1 MFSLKS
7 EGTSGNR
14 DSEPAASRVRLAELD
29 VDLAT
34 GTVWRDGKRLDLPEL
49 SFRLLAALISHAPG
63 GVGKD
68 ELIREVWGDVVV
80 GDETLAQR
88 VRLLRQALN
97 EDSQNPRFI
106 TSVRGRGYR
115 LICPV
120 ESISSARDTGSRR
133 LHWFAAAA
141 VFIAV
146 AILVSPNFDISPGDT
161 PDVLPQALNIVAVLP
176 FQDLSPDQ
184 SHGFFADGMQEEL
197 LTRLSRL
204 RELSVVSRTSVERYR
219 DSGTSLPQIAADLG
233 ADAIIEG
240 SVRIDDRKLRI
251 TVQLIDGSSDIHI
264 WAETY
269 DRELSIEN
277 VFAIQQEVADNIAQA
292 LKLEFTANK
301 TSFELPT
308 NDLDAYN
315 QYLLGRYHTFQ
326 QTPENLELAVTY
338 LSKATELDTQF
349 AEAYSALGWAYSFL
363 GTSYGN
369 YAPVE
374 VYPKA
379 REAALRAIAID
390 SDLAN
395 ARTLYADILTWY
407 DWDFA
412 LAEQEYLR
420 TIEIEPLNVLG
431 YALFLSC
438 LERHDEAIAL
448 VEQRIEAQNDDPYVR
463 VNAGWRY
470 LNAGLYEKAI
480 DAARRASQH
489 PDAASLMGLTY
500 LALGEAGKAVEVF
513 EQDIDRQGRYP
524 QQIANLAVAYFK
536 SGSDAKAAAYRSELE
551 TLAEQQFVSP
561 ALLAAI
567 EFAAG
572 DADRGFDLLQ
582 EAVNVRVR
590 EVIFLRVNRMLTG
603 YRDDPRYKDLLAAV
617 GL

>member
-1 MFSLKS
+1 MDI
-7 EGTSGNR
+7 GNR
-14 DSEPAASRVRLAELD
+14 DSGPAVSRLRLAELE

-34 GTVWRDGKRLDLPEL
+34 GTVWRDGKRIDLPDL

-63 GVGKD
+63 GVSKD
-68 ELIREVWGDVVV
+68 ELIREVWGAVVV

-88 VRLLRQALN
+88 VRLLRQALD
-97 EDSQNPRFI
+97 EDRQNPRFI

-120 ESISSARDTGSRR
+120 ESASSARETGSRR
-133 LHWFAAAA
+133 LRWLAAAA
-141 VFIAV
+141 VFIAI
-146 AILVSPNFDISPGDT
+146 AILVAPNFDISPGDT
-161 PDVLPQALNIVAVLP
+161 PDIRPDALNIIAVLP

-184 SHGFFADGMQEEL
+184 NHRFFADGMQEEL

-219 DSGTSLPQIAADLG
+219 DSITSLPQIAADLG
-233 ADAIIEG
+233 AVAVVEG
-240 SVRIDDRKLRI
+240 SVRVDDQKLRI
-251 TVQLIDGSSDIHI
+251 SVQLIDGSSDVHL

-269 DRELSIEN
+269 DRELIIEN

-292 LKLEFTANK
+292 LKLEFTANGQ
-301 TSFELPT
+301 TAVELPT
-308 NDLDAYN
+308 ANLDAYN

-326 QTPENLELAVTY
+326 QTPESLELAVTY
-338 LSKATELDTQF
+338 LGEATALDPQF
-349 AEAYSALGWAYSFL
+349 AEAYAALGWAYSFL
-363 GTSYGN
+363 GTAYGR
-369 YAPVE
+369 YAPAE

-390 SDLAN
+390 SNLAN

-407 DWDFA
+407 DWDFVS
-412 LAEQEYLR
+412 AEQEYLR
-420 TIEIEPLNVLG
+420 TIEIDPLNVLG

-438 LERHDEAIAL
+438 VERHDEAIAL
-448 VEQRIEAQNDDPYVR
+448 VEQRIGAQNDDPYVR

-470 LNAGLYEKAI
+470 LNAGQYEKAI
-480 DAARRASQH
+480 DAAKLASQH
-489 PDAASLMGLTY
+489 PDAATLLGLTY
-500 LALGEAGKAVEVF
+500 LAQGEASKAIEVF
-513 EQDIDRQGRYP
+513 EQDLDKQGRYP
-524 QQIANLAVAYFK
+524 QQLANLAIAYFK
-536 SGSDAKAAAYRSELE
+536 NGQDAEAAVYRSELE
-551 TLAEQQFVSP
+551 TLAEQQFLSP

-572 DADRGFDLLQ
+572 DADRGFELLQ
-582 EAVNVRVR
+582 EAVDVRVR

-603 YRDDPRYKDLLAAV
+603 YRKDPRYKDLLAAV

>member
-1 MFSLKS
+1 MFSLNT
-7 EGTSGNR
+7 GTDSGHR
-14 DSEPAASRVRLAELD
+14 EPAVSRVRLAELE
-29 VDLAT
+29 VDIAM
-34 GTVWRDGKRLDLPEL
+34 GTVWRDGQRLDLPDL

-88 VRLLRQALN
+88 VRLLRQALD

-120 ESISSARDTGSRR
+120 ELASSDRKPESRR
-133 LHWFAAAA
+133 LGWIAAAA

-146 AILVSPNFDISPGDT
+146 AILVSPNFDTAPGDT
-161 PDVLPQALNIVAVLP
+161 PAILPPASNIVAVLP
-176 FQDLSPDQ
+176 FQDLSPDR

-219 DSGTSLPQIAADLG
+219 DSNTSLPQIAADLG
-233 ADAIIEG
+233 AIAVIEG
-240 SVRIDDRKLRI
+240 SVRVDDRKLRI
-251 TVQLIDGSSDIHI
+251 TVQLIDGTSDVHL

-269 DRELSIEN
+269 DRELNIEN
-277 VFAIQQEVADNIAQA
+277 VFAIQREVADAIAQA
-292 LKLEFTANK
+292 LKLEFTARGQ
-301 TSFELPT
+301 TAIELPT
-308 NDLDAYN
+308 DNLDAYN
-315 QYLLGRYHTFQ
+315 QYLLGRHHTFQ
-326 QTPENLELAVTY
+326 QTPEDLELAVTY
-338 LSKATELDTQF
+338 LSKATELDPQF
-349 AEAYSALGWAYSFL
+349 AEAYAALGWAYSFL
-363 GTSYGN
+363 GTAYGR
-369 YAPVE
+369 YAPAE
-374 VYPKA
+374 AYPKA

-390 SDLAN
+390 SNLAN

-407 DWDFA
+407 DWDFVS
-412 LAEQEYLR
+412 AEQEYLR
-420 TIEIEPLNVLG
+420 TIEIDPLNVLG

-448 VEQRIEAQNDDPYVR
+448 VERRVAAQNDDPYVR

-470 LNAGLYEKAI
+470 LNAGQYEKAI
-480 DAARRASQH
+480 DAAKIASQH
-489 PDAASLMGLTY
+489 PDAASLMGLAY
-500 LALGEAGKAVEVF
+500 LAQGDVTKAIDVF
-513 EQDIDRQGRYP
+513 QKDLDKQGRQP
-524 QQIANLAVAYFK
+524 QQLTNLSVAYFK
-536 SGSDAKAAAYRSELE
+536 SGDDAKASMYQSELE
-551 TLAEQQFVSP
+551 TLAGQQFLSP
-561 ALLAAI
+561 ALLAAT

-572 DADRGFDLLQ
+572 DADRGFELLQ
-582 EAVNVRVR
+582 EAVDVRAR

-603 YRDDPRYKDLLAAV
+603 YREDPRYRDLLAAV

>member
-1 MFSLKS
+1 MFSLNT
-7 EGTSGNR
+7 GTNSGH
-14 DSEPAASRVRLAELD
+14 SEPAASRVRLAELE
-29 VDLAT
+29 VDIAM
-34 GTVWRDGKRLDLPEL
+34 GTVWRDGKRLDLPDL

-88 VRLLRQALN
+88 VRLLRQALD

-120 ESISSARDTGSRR
+120 ELASSDRKPGSRR
-133 LHWFAAAA
+133 LGWIAAAA

-161 PDVLPQALNIVAVLP
+161 PEILPQASNIVAVLP
-176 FQDLSPDQ
+176 FQDLSPDR

-197 LTRLSRL
+197 LTRLSQL

-219 DSGTSLPQIAADLG
+219 DSNTSLPQIAADLG
-233 ADAIIEG
+233 AVAVIEG
-240 SVRIDDRKLRI
+240 SVRVDNRKLRI
-251 TVQLIDGSSDIHI
+251 TVQLIDGSSDVHL

-277 VFAIQQEVADNIAQA
+277 VFAIQQEVADSIAQA
-292 LKLEFTANK
+292 LKLEFTAK
-301 TSFELPT
+301 GTAVELPT
-308 NDLDAYN
+308 NNLAAYN
-315 QYLLGRYHTFQ
+315 EYLLGRYHTFQ
-326 QTPENLELAVTY
+326 QTPESLELAVTY
-338 LSKATELDTQF
+338 LNKATELDTQF
-349 AEAYSALGWAYSFL
+349 AEAYAALGWAYSFL
-363 GTSYGN
+363 GTAYGR
-369 YAPVE
+369 YAPAE

-390 SDLAN
+390 SNLAN

-407 DWDFA
+407 DWDFV

-420 TIEIEPLNVLG
+420 TIEIDPLNVLG

-448 VEQRIEAQNDDPYVR
+448 VERRVAAQSDDPYVR

-470 LNAGLYEKAI
+470 LNAGQYEKAI
-480 DAARRASQH
+480 DAAKLASQH
-489 PDAASLMGLTY
+489 PDAATLMGLTY
-500 LALGEAGKAVEVF
+500 LALGDASKAVEIF
-513 EQDIDRQGRYP
+513 QQDLDKQGRQP
-524 QQIANLAVAYFK
+524 QQIANLSIAYFK
-536 SGSDAKAAAYRSELE
+536 SGDDAKASMYQSELE
-551 TLAEQQFVSP
+551 TLAGQQFLSP
-561 ALLAAI
+561 ALLAAT

-572 DADRGFDLLQ
+572 DADRGYELLQ
-582 EAVNVRVR
+582 EAVNVRAR
-590 EVIFLRVNRMLTG
+590 EVIFLRVNQMLTG
-603 YRDDPRYKDLLAAV
+603 YRDDPRYADLLAAV

>member
-1 MFSLKS
+1 MN
-7 EGTSGNR
+7 TDTHSGNR
-14 DSEPAASRVRLAELD
+14 DSEPAASRVRLAELE

-49 SFRLLAALISHAPG
+49 SFRLLAVLISHAPG

-120 ESISSARDTGSRR
+120 EAASSALAPGSRR
-133 LHWFAAAA
+133 LQWLTAAAA
-141 VFIAV
+141 LVAVVFL
-146 AILVSPNFDISPGDT
+146 ILQNFDAPPGNSPAIVPRT
-161 PDVLPQALNIVAVLP
+161 SNIIAVLP

-184 SHGFFADGMQEEL
+184 SNGFFADGMQEEL
-197 LTRLSRL
+197 LTRMSGLQ
-204 RELSVVSRTSVERYR
+204 ELAVVSRTSVERYR
-219 DSGTSLPQIAADLG
+219 DSDKSLPQIAADLG

-240 SVRIDDRKLRI
+240 SVRIDARKLRI
-251 TVQLIDGSSDIHI
+251 TVQLIDGSSDVHL

-301 TSFELPT
+301 TSFDLPT

-315 QYLLGRYHTFQ
+315 QYLLGRYHTFR

-338 LSKATELDTQF
+338 LSKATELDPQF
-349 AEAYSALGWAYSFL
+349 AEAYAALGWAYSFL
-363 GTSYGN
+363 GTAYGN
-369 YAPVE
+369 YAPAE
-374 VYPKA
+374 AYPKA

-390 SDLAN
+390 SNLAN
-395 ARTLYADILTWY
+395 ARSLYADILTWY
-407 DWDFA
+407 DWDFVM
-412 LAEQEYLR
+412 AEQEYLR
-420 TIEIEPLNVLG
+420 TIEIDPLNVLG

-470 LNAGLYEKAI
+470 LDAGQYEKAI
-480 DAARRASQH
+480 EAAKLASQH
-489 PDAASLMGLTY
+489 PDAASLMGLAY
-500 LALGEAGKAVEVF
+500 LALGEASKAIEIF
-513 EQDIDRQGRYP
+513 EQDLDNQGRYP
-524 QQIANLAVAYFK
+524 QQIANLAVAHFK
-536 SGSDAKAAAYRSELE
+536 NGNDGEASVYRSELE
-551 TLAEQQFVSP
+551 MLAEQQFLSP
-561 ALLAAI
+561 ALLATI
-567 EFAAG
+567 EFASG
-572 DADRGFDLLQ
+572 NADRGFELLQ
-582 EAVNVRVR
+582 KAVAARAR
-590 EVIFLRVNRMLTG
+590 EVIFLRVDLMLTG
-603 YRDDPRYKDLLAAV
+603 YRDDPRYMDLLAAV

>member
-1 MFSLKS
+1 MFSLNT
-7 EGTSGNR
+7 GTNSGHR
-14 DSEPAASRVRLAELD
+14 EPAASRVRLAELE

-34 GTVWRDGKRLDLPEL
+34 GSVWRDGQRIDLPEL

-68 ELIREVWGDVVV
+68 KLIREVWGDVVV

-88 VRLLRQALN
+88 VRLLRQALG
-97 EDSQNPRFI
+97 EDSQKPRFI

-120 ESISSARDTGSRR
+120 ESASSDRKPGSRR
-133 LHWFAAAA
+133 LQWIAAAA
-141 VFIAV
+141 ALIAV

-161 PDVLPQALNIVAVLP
+161 PEILPQASNIVAVLP
-176 FQDLSPDQ
+176 FQDLSPDR

-197 LTRLSRL
+197 LTRLSQL

-219 DSGTSLPQIAADLG
+219 DLDTSLPQIAADLG
-233 ADAIIEG
+233 AVAVIEG
-240 SVRIDDRKLRI
+240 SVRVDERKLRI
-251 TVQLIDGSSDIHI
+251 TVQLIDGTSDVHL

-269 DRELSIEN
+269 DREFSVEN

-292 LKLEFTANK
+292 LKLEFTANR
-301 TSFELPT
+301 TAVELPT
-308 NDLDAYN
+308 NNLAAYN
-315 QYLLGRYHTFQ
+315 EYLLGQYHTFQ
-326 QTPENLELAVTY
+326 QTPDSLELAVTY

-349 AEAYSALGWAYSFL
+349 AEAYAALGWAYSFL
-363 GTSYGN
+363 GTAYGR
-369 YAPVE
+369 YAPAE

-407 DWDFA
+407 DWDFV

-420 TIEIEPLNVLG
+420 TIEIDPLNVLG

-448 VEQRIEAQNDDPYVR
+448 VERRVAAQNDDPYVR

-470 LNAGLYEKAI
+470 LNAGQYEKAI
-480 DAARRASQH
+480 DAAKIASQH
-489 PDAASLMGLTY
+489 PDAATLMGLTY
-500 LALGEAGKAVEVF
+500 LALGDVSKAVEVF
-513 EQDIDRQGRYP
+513 EQDLDKQGRQP
-524 QQIANLAVAYFK
+524 QQIANLSIAYFK
-536 SGSDAKAAAYRSELE
+536 SGDDAKASMYRSELE
-551 TLAEQQFVSP
+551 TMAAQRFLSP
-561 ALLAAI
+561 ALLAAT

-572 DADRGFDLLQ
+572 DADRGYELLQ
-582 EAVNVRVR
+582 EAVNVRAR

-603 YRDDPRYKDLLAAV
+603 YRDDPRYAELLSAV

>member
-1 MFSLKS
+1 L
-7 EGTSGNR
+7 
-14 DSEPAASRVRLAELD
+14 RLDDLE

-63 GVGKD
+63 GADKD

-120 ESISSARDTGSRR
+120 EAASSARKPGSRR
-133 LHWFAAAA
+133 LQWLAATTALVA
-141 VFIAV
+141 VVFLILQNYDGSPDDRP
-146 AILVSPNFDISPGDT
+146 AILPRPS
-161 PDVLPQALNIVAVLP
+161 NIVAVLP
-176 FQDLSPDQ
+176 FQDLSPDRN
-184 SHGFFADGMQEEL
+184 HGFFADGMQEEL
-197 LTRLSRL
+197 LTRLSGL

-219 DSGTSLPQIAADLG
+219 DSTTSLPQIAADLG
-233 ADAIIEG
+233 AAAIIEG
-240 SVRIDDRKLRI
+240 SVRVDDRKLRI
-251 TVQLIDGSSDIHI
+251 TVQLIDGSSDVHL

-277 VFAIQQEVADNIAQA
+277 VFAIQQEVADNIARA
-292 LKLEFTANK
+292 LQLEFTANK
-301 TSFELPT
+301 TAFELPT
-308 NDLDAYN
+308 NNLDAYN
-315 QYLLGRYHTFQ
+315 LYLLGRHHTFR
-326 QTPENLELAVTY
+326 QTPEDLELAVTY
-338 LSKATELDTQF
+338 LNKATELDPQF
-349 AEAYSALGWAYSFL
+349 AEAYASLGWAYSFL
-363 GTSYGN
+363 GTAYGN
-369 YAPVE
+369 YVPVE

-379 REAALRAIAID
+379 KEAALRAIAID
-390 SDLAN
+390 SNLAD
-395 ARTLYADILTWY
+395 ARSLYADILTWY

-412 LAEQEYLR
+412 TAEQEYLR
-420 TIEIEPLNVLG
+420 TIEIDPLNVLG

-448 VEQRIEAQNDDPYVR
+448 VERRIDAQNDDPYVH

-470 LNAGLYEKAI
+470 LNAGQYEKAL
-480 DAARRASQH
+480 DAAINASQH
-489 PDAASLMGLTY
+489 PDAATLMGLAY
-500 LALGEAGKAVEVF
+500 LALGNTSKAVEVF
-513 EQDIDRQGRYP
+513 EQDLDKQGRYP

-536 SGSDAKAAAYRSELE
+536 SGDRANASVYQSELE
-551 TLAEQQFVSP
+551 RLAEQQFLSP
-561 ALLAAI
+561 ALLATV

-572 DADRGFDLLQ
+572 DADRGFELLR
-582 EAVNVRVR
+582 EAVDVRVR

-603 YRDDPRYKDLLAAV
+603 YRDDPRYEDLLAAV

>member
-1 MFSLKS
+1 M
-7 EGTSGNR
+7 
-14 DSEPAASRVRLAELD
+14 RLADLD

-63 GVGKD
+63 GAGKD

-120 ESISSARDTGSRR
+120 ESVSSARKAGSRQ
-133 LHWFAAAA
+133 LPWIAAAA
-141 VFIAV
+141 ALFAL
-146 AILVSPNFDISPGDT
+146 AILASQNFDTSPGDG
-161 PDVLPQALNIVAVLP
+161 PEILPQALNIVAVLP

-197 LTRLSRL
+197 LTRLSGL

-219 DSGTSLPQIAADLG
+219 DSTTSLPQIAADLG
-233 ADAIIEG
+233 ASAIIEG
-240 SVRIDDRKLRI
+240 SVRVDDQKLRI
-251 TVQLIDGSSDIHI
+251 TVQLIDGSSDVHI

-292 LKLEFTANK
+292 LQLEFTTNK
-301 TSFELPT
+301 TAIELPT
-308 NDLDAYN
+308 NNLDAYN
-315 QYLLGRYHTFQ
+315 QYLLGRHHTFR
-326 QTPENLELAVTY
+326 QTPEDLELAVTY
-338 LSKATELDTQF
+338 LNKATELDPQF
-349 AEAYSALGWAYSFL
+349 AEAYAALGWAYSFL
-363 GTSYGN
+363 GTAYGSRVP
-369 YAPVE
+369 AE

-379 REAALRAIAID
+379 KEAALRAIAID
-390 SDLAN
+390 SKLAD

-412 LAEQEYLR
+412 LAEQEYLV
-420 TIEIEPLNVLG
+420 TIEIDPLNVLG

-438 LERHDEAIAL
+438 MERHDEAIAL
-448 VEQRIEAQNDDPYVR
+448 VERRIDAQNDDPYVR

-470 LNAGLYEKAI
+470 LNAGQYEKAL
-480 DAARRASQH
+480 DAAKIASQH
-489 PDAASLMGLTY
+489 PDAATLMGLAY
-500 LALGEAGKAVEVF
+500 LALGNASKAVEVF
-513 EQDIDRQGRYP
+513 EQDLDKQGRYP

-536 SGSDAKAAAYRSELE
+536 SGDRAKASAYRSELE
-551 TLAEQQFVSP
+551 RLAEQQFLSP
-561 ALLAAI
+561 ALMATV

-572 DADRGFDLLQ
+572 DADRGFELLQ
-582 EAVNVRVR
+582 EAVDVRVR

-603 YRDDPRYKDLLAAV
+603 YRDDPRYEDLLAAV

>member
-1 MFSLKS
+1 MFSLNT
-7 EGTSGNR
+7 GTNSGNR
-14 DSEPAASRVRLAELD
+14 QPAASRVQLAELE

-49 SFRLLAALISHAPG
+49 SFRLLAALISHAPS

-88 VRLLRQALN
+88 VRLLRQALD

-120 ESISSARDTGSRR
+120 EAASSARKPRSRR
-133 LHWFAAAA
+133 LHWLAAAA

-161 PDVLPQALNIVAVLP
+161 PGVLPQALNIVAVLP
-176 FQDLSPDQ
+176 FQDLSPDRN
-184 SHGFFADGMQEEL
+184 HGFFADGMQEEL
-197 LTRLSRL
+197 LARLSQL

-219 DSGTSLPQIAADLG
+219 DSDTSLPQIAADLG
-233 ADAIIEG
+233 AVAIIEG
-240 SVRIDDRKLRI
+240 SVRVDDRKLRI
-251 TVQLIDGSSDIHI
+251 TVQLIDGSSDVHL
-264 WAETY
+264 WAKTY

-277 VFAIQQEVADNIAQA
+277 VFAIQQEVADSIAEA
-292 LKLEFTANK
+292 LKLEFTTQRL
-301 TSFELPT
+301 TSIELPT
-308 NDLDAYN
+308 NNLAAYN
-315 QYLLGRYHTFQ
+315 EYLLGRYHTFQ
-326 QTPENLELAVTY
+326 QTPESLELAVTY
-338 LSKATELDTQF
+338 LSNATELDTQF
-349 AEAYSALGWAYSFL
+349 AEAYATLGWAYSFL
-363 GTSYGN
+363 GTAYGR
-369 YAPVE
+369 YAPAE

-390 SDLAN
+390 SNLAN

-407 DWDFA
+407 DWDFE

-420 TIEIEPLNVLG
+420 TIEIDPLNVLG

-448 VEQRIEAQNDDPYVR
+448 VERRVAAQDDDPYVR

-470 LNAGLYEKAI
+470 LNAGQYKKAI
-480 DAARRASQH
+480 DAAKIASQH
-489 PDAASLMGLTY
+489 PDAATLMGLTY
-500 LALGEAGKAVEVF
+500 LAQGDVTKAIEVF
-513 EQDIDRQGRYP
+513 QQDLDKQGRQP
-524 QQIANLAVAYFK
+524 QQLTNLSVAYFK
-536 SGSDAKAAAYRSELE
+536 SGDDAKASMYRSELE
-551 TLAEQQFVSP
+551 TLAEQRFLSP

-572 DADRGFDLLQ
+572 DADRGYELLQ
-582 EAVNVRVR
+582 EAVNVRAR

-603 YRDDPRYKDLLAAV
+603 YRDDPRYAELLSAV

>member
-1 MFSLKS
+1 MNTETNSS
-7 EGTSGNR
+7 NR
-14 DSEPAASRVRLAELD
+14 DSEPAVSRLRLAELE

-34 GTVWRDGKRLDLPEL
+34 GTVWRDGQRIDLPDL

-63 GVGKD
+63 GVSKD
-68 ELIREVWGDVVV
+68 ELIREVWGAVVV

-88 VRLLRQALN
+88 VRLLRQALD

-120 ESISSARDTGSRR
+120 ESASSARETGSRR
-133 LHWFAAAA
+133 LQWLAAAA
-141 VFIAV
+141 VIIAV
-146 AILVSPNFDISPGDT
+146 AILVSPNFDLSPGDT
-161 PDVLPQALNIVAVLP
+161 PEILPQASNIVAVLP
-176 FQDLSPDQ
+176 FQDLSPDRN
-184 SHGFFADGMQEEL
+184 HGFFADGMQEEL
-197 LTRLSRL
+197 LTRLSQL

-219 DSGTSLPQIAADLG
+219 DSNTSLPQIASDLG
-233 ADAIIEG
+233 AVAVIEG
-240 SVRIDDRKLRI
+240 SVRVDDRKLRI
-251 TVQLIDGSSDIHI
+251 TVQLIDGSSDVHL

-292 LKLEFTANK
+292 LKLEFTANR
-301 TSFELPT
+301 TAIELPT
-308 NDLDAYN
+308 NNLDAYN

-338 LSKATELDTQF
+338 LGKAAELDPQF
-349 AEAYSALGWAYSFL
+349 AEAYAALGWAYSFL
-363 GTSYGN
+363 GTAYGR
-369 YAPVE
+369 YAPAE

-390 SDLAN
+390 SNLAN

-407 DWDFA
+407 DWDFV

-420 TIEIEPLNVLG
+420 TIEIDPLNVLG

-448 VEQRIEAQNDDPYVR
+448 VERRVAAQNDDPYVR

-470 LNAGLYEKAI
+470 LNAGQYDKAI
-480 DAARRASQH
+480 DAAKLASQH
-489 PDAASLMGLTY
+489 PDAATLMGLTY
-500 LALGEAGKAVEVF
+500 LAMGEASKAVEIF
-513 EQDIDRQGRYP
+513 QQDLDKRGRQP
-524 QQIANLAVAYFK
+524 QQIANLSIAYFK
-536 SGSDAKAAAYRSELE
+536 SGDNAKASMYRSELE
-551 TLAEQQFVSP
+551 TLAGQQFLSP
-561 ALLAAI
+561 ALLAAT

-572 DADRGFDLLQ
+572 DADRGYELLR
-582 EAVNVRVR
+582 EAVNVRAR

-603 YRDDPRYKDLLAAV
+603 YRDDPRYAELLSAV

>member
-1 MFSLKS
+1 MFSLNT
-7 EGTSGNR
+7 GTNSGHR
-14 DSEPAASRVRLAELD
+14 EPVASRVRLAELE
-29 VDLAT
+29 VDIAM
-34 GTVWRDGKRLDLPEL
+34 GTVWRDGKRLDLPDL

-88 VRLLRQALN
+88 VRLLRQALG
-97 EDSQNPRFI
+97 EDSQKPRFI

-120 ESISSARDTGSRR
+120 ESASSAREPGSRR
-133 LHWFAAAA
+133 LQWLAAAA
-141 VFIAV
+141 VFTAV

-161 PDVLPQALNIVAVLP
+161 PEILPQASNIVAVLP
-176 FQDLSPDQ
+176 FQDLSPDR

-197 LTRLSRL
+197 LTRLSQL
-204 RELSVVSRTSVERYR
+204 RELSVVSRTTVERYR
-219 DSGTSLPQIAADLG
+219 DSDTSLPQIAADLG
-233 ADAIIEG
+233 AVAIVEG
-240 SVRIDDRKLRI
+240 SVRVDERKLRI
-251 TVQLIDGSSDIHI
+251 TVQLIDGNSDVHL

-277 VFAIQQEVADNIAQA
+277 VFAIQQEVADKIAEA

-301 TSFELPT
+301 TAVELPT
-308 NDLDAYN
+308 NNLAAYN
-315 QYLLGRYHTFQ
+315 EYLLGRYHTFQ
-326 QTPENLELAVTY
+326 QTPESLELAVTY
-338 LSKATELDTQF
+338 LSKATQLDTQF
-349 AEAYSALGWAYSFL
+349 AEAYAALGWAYSFL
-363 GTSYGN
+363 GTAYGR
-369 YAPVE
+369 YAPAE

-379 REAALRAIAID
+379 REAALRAISID
-390 SDLAN
+390 SNLAN

-407 DWDFA
+407 DWDFV

-420 TIEIEPLNVLG
+420 TIEIDPLNVLG

-448 VEQRIEAQNDDPYVR
+448 VERRVAAQNDDPYVR

-470 LNAGLYEKAI
+470 LNAGQYDKAI
-480 DAARRASQH
+480 DAAKLASQH
-489 PDAASLMGLTY
+489 PDAATLMGLTY
-500 LALGEAGKAVEVF
+500 LAMGEASKAVEIF
-513 EQDIDRQGRYP
+513 QQDLDKRGRQP
-524 QQIANLAVAYFK
+524 QQIANLSIAYFK
-536 SGSDAKAAAYRSELE
+536 NGDDVKASMYQSELE
-551 TLAEQQFVSP
+551 TLAGQQFLSP
-561 ALLAAI
+561 ALLAAT

-572 DADRGFDLLQ
+572 DADRGYELLQ
-582 EAVNVRVR
+582 EAVNVRAR

-603 YRDDPRYKDLLAAV
+603 YRDDPRYADLLAAV